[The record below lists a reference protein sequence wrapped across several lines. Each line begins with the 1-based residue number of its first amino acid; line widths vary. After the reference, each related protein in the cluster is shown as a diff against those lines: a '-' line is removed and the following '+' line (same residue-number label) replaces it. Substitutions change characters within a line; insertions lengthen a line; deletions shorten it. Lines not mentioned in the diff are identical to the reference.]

1 MSKKLISAAAALLGR
16 KGGLANSAKQHAA
29 RAANGRRGGR
39 PRQLPRGL
47 SRVQYWHLANIA
59 NQGGKAR
66 TERQQEVLDQVEQ
79 LRKKERS

>member
-1 MSKKLISAAAALLGR
+1 MSKKLISEAAALIGR
-16 KGGLANSAKQHAA
+16 RGGLANSAKQAAA
-29 RAANGRRGGR
+29 RAKNGRRGGR

-66 TERQQEVLDQVEQ
+66 TERQQEVLDQVAA
-79 LRKKERS
+79 LRRKEKQ